1 MNYGVV
7 CVVRRGC
14 FSRSTKTLQMILLSI
29 LIICMPKQMF
39 HTERISF
46 AKCWFS
52 WKKAFQGEEK
62 NSQTPWRQFS
72 RTENNKKYNFK
83 VTHVRY
89 DDHQRC
95 VFIRNLFGESLII
108 CRLPVAIIGFVKH
121 LMCDVTCHKT
131 LRIYIQQHRIPSIRM
146 ALSCVYIVELA
157 PGSIKCARSLQHYL
171 TYWTKCLQHPHW
183 HARKAARFLIRTEWS
198 ISHTRVR
205 LICFRFKS
213 KKKKKSVRF
222 WCTPAKL

>member
-1 MNYGVV
+1 MLIQLEESVSGGREKFADTMATIQSHRKQQEVQ
-7 CVVRRGC
+7 
-14 FSRSTKTLQMILLSI
+14 FQSHSRSIWWPS
-29 LIICMPKQMF
+29 
-39 HTERISF
+39 
-46 AKCWFS
+46 
-52 WKKAFQGEEK
+52 
-62 NSQTPWRQFS
+62 
-72 RTENNKKYNFK
+72 
-83 VTHVRY
+83 
-89 DDHQRC
+89 

-183 HARKAARFLIRTEWS
+183 HARKAARFLIRTERS

-213 KKKKKSVRF
+213 KKKKNPCDSDARRPNCNRVG
-222 WCTPAKL
+222 PVEQ